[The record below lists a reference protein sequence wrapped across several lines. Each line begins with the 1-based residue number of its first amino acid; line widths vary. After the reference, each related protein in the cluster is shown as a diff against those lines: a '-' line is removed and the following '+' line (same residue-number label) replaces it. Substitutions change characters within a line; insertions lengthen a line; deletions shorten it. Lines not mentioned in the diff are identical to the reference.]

1 MNLHEFQAKG
11 LFKAAGIPV
20 PDGEVA
26 SSAAEAVT
34 RSKALGGSS
43 WMIKAQVHAGG
54 RGKGGGIKR
63 AESEQDVSGISQQM
77 LGSQLVTPQTGPGGL
92 PVNQV
97 LVEIPCDIAREFY
110 VGVVVDRARERVS
123 FMVSSEGGM
132 EIEAVAASN
141 PEKIHTLDI
150 DPAAGL
156 QPYQCRRAG
165 FALGLEARQVG
176 AFARIMQAL
185 YQCFL
190 DNDASLI
197 EINPLVLTSSGEFLA
212 LDAKINLDDS
222 ALFRHPDLLALRDI
236 SQEDAKEAA
245 AREFDLNYITLDGN
259 IACMVNGAGLA
270 MATMDIIKLNGGEPA
285 NFLDVGGGT
294 TAEKVTEAFK
304 LIVSDEK
311 VRAILVNIFGG
322 IVRCDLIAEGI
333 INAVKEVAINIPVVV
348 RLEGTNVDKG
358 IEMLDNSGFDIIG
371 AEDLGEAARKVVAAA
386 HLEGNT

>member
-1 MNLHEFQAKG
+1 MNLHEYQAKG

-20 PDGEVA
+20 PDGDVA

-34 RSKALGGSS
+34 SSRALGGSS

-63 AESEQDVSGISQQM
+63 AENEQDVSAIAQQM

-92 PVNQV
+92 PVNQ
-97 LVEIPCDIAREFY
+97 LLLEIPCDIAREFY
-110 VGVVVDRARERVS
+110 VGVVIDRARERVS

-165 FALGLEARQVG
+165 FALGLEAKQVG

-212 LDAKINLDDS
+212 LDAKINLDDN
-222 ALFRHPDLLALRDI
+222 AVFRHPDLLALRDI

-333 INAVKEVAINIPVVV
+333 INAVKEVAIDIPVVV

-358 IEMLDNSGFDIIG
+358 IEMLDNSSFDIIG
-371 AEDLGEAARKVVAAA
+371 AEDLGEAARKVVEAA